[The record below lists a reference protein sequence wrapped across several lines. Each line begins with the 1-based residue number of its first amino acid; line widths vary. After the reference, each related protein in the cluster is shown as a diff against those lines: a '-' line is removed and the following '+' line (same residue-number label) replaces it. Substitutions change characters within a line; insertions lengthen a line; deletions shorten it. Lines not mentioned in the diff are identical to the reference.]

1 MTRKGPC
8 FTEAARLAAAEKRRE
23 RAGLAAQNFNVP
35 AVFVIRAEA
44 GGFKWEIRKFG
55 GVPLQQSAS
64 CYDSTS
70 AARQAGTAALER
82 FRTPNGSSI
91 ETADFDRA

>member
-23 RAGLAAQNFNVP
+23 RAGLAARNFNLP
-35 AVFVIRAEA
+35 AVFVIRAEP

-55 GVPLQQSAS
+55 GVPLQQSQS
-64 CYDSTS
+64 CYASTS
-70 AARQAGTAALER
+70 AARQAGASALER
-82 FRTPNGSSI
+82 FRAQDKVSI
-91 ETADFDRA
+91 EQADCDRA